1 MKKFGD
7 LSMYT
12 RSLNVVRLLVV
23 FSLFLRSIL
32 PASAVVAQEYPAGV
46 LEYVRP
52 GESIHTI
59 VPILYKDDVYDI
71 YLISNNDFDDPH
83 GRVLY
88 ENTSDAFT
96 AQGITGVLVTR
107 TDEIVTDEAVIR
119 NILLIART
127 AYILHQ
133 TRTAQFDEPI
143 PFDDSFA
150 ETVESLRRNPI
161 FATAFIEQNVQA
173 LFDSP
178 SEEYAEAFR
187 GMFVAQAGGVQ
198 KADAFINDVVSA
210 YETAPTVEAAIDHA
224 ISLAKYSNDRDI
236 RELAKQA
243 RETFGH
249 WQRQTNLVTTGD
261 GSIAAGNAFE
271 LVSLGMR
278 IIFLSDLEVDRAG
291 WLQYYS
297 DAAGDHTVSLN
308 GDQQN
313 AASLV
318 IKETNDDWLR
328 RGEIVQDFI
337 RDQRVE
343 LGVNLVKG
351 EVAKRL
357 VQYSWKEFGKRNI
370 GHLAAG
376 AAYQVLLGFT
386 IANLLYGMDDI
397 YHNFTIADRCDELR
411 RNFRQSRLSILEK
424 QWPENPILYEGD
436 LIESYRTAYLLESL
450 AGAQAYRS
458 YADGVAGSR
467 LILRIGDLF
476 SGGEWTRA
484 IDGFRELANNA
495 ERNAELRLGHPPVI
509 EGAVDLALRRLAAGP
524 RNNRLDYEA
533 LIVTYP
539 ESLTLQPGEVR
550 VITIDIQNTGFLP
563 WTAGGDFALT
573 NTNEQTLGA
582 VPAQVLSDEIPPGYI
597 SGWTLSLQAPPQ
609 AGLYQSAWQM
619 THRGEPF
626 GPVVTAMVIVVP
638 NTETDLD
645 PSLFFREWL
654 DGLLNDLQRQVSEW
668 LRREMERQL
677 QALLESMLQQLCGV
691 SVLAPMTIIFGTSVV
706 RRKKRYPGNEN

>member
-1 MKKFGD
+1 MKKFGN
-7 LSMYT
+7 LGFYT
-12 RSLNVVRLLVV
+12 HSLNVFRILVV

-32 PASAVVAQEYPAGV
+32 PAFDVVAQEYPAGV

-52 GESIHTI
+52 GESIHSI

-71 YLISNNDFDDPH
+71 YLISNNDFDDPY

-88 ENTSDAFT
+88 ENTFDAL
-96 AQGITGVLVTR
+96 AAHGITGVLVTR

-150 ETVESLRRNPI
+150 ETVESLRKNPI
-161 FATAFIEQNVQA
+161 FAAAFIEQNIQA

-187 GMFVAQAGGVQ
+187 GMFVAQTGGVQ

-210 YETAPTVEAAIDHA
+210 YEEAPTLEAAIDQV
-224 ISLAKYSNDRDI
+224 ISLGKYSNDRDL

-243 RETFGH
+243 RESFGH
-249 WQRQTNLVTTGD
+249 WQHQTNLVNTGNGLITT
-261 GSIAAGNAFE
+261 GNAFE
-271 LVSLGMR
+271 LASLGMR
-278 IIFLSDLEVDRAG
+278 VIFLSDLEVDRAG
-291 WLQYYS
+291 WLQYYAG
-297 DAAGDHTVSLN
+297 AAGNNTMPLN

-318 IKETNDDWLR
+318 IEETNADWLQ
-328 RGEIVQDFI
+328 RGVVILDFI
-337 RDQRVE
+337 GDK
-343 LGVNLVKG
+343 GVDLTVD
-351 EVAKRL
+351 VAKEKIARDL
-357 VQYSWKEFGKRNI
+357 VQYAWKEFGKRNM

-376 AAYQVLLGFT
+376 AAYQVLLAFT

-397 YHNFTIADRCDELR
+397 YHNFTIADRSDELR
-411 RNFRQSRLSILEK
+411 RNFRLSRLSILEE
-424 QWPENPILYEGD
+424 QWPENPILYEGN
-436 LIESYRTAYLLESL
+436 LIESYRTSYLLEAL

-467 LILRIGDLF
+467 LIVRIGDLF

-484 IDGFRELANNA
+484 ITYFRESADNA
-495 ERNAELRLGHPPVI
+495 ERNADLRLGHPPVI

-533 LIVTYP
+533 MIVTYP

-563 WTAGGDFALT
+563 WTAGGEFALT

-582 VPAQVLSDEIPPGYI
+582 IPAQVLSGEIPPGYI

-609 AGLYQSAWQM
+609 AGLYQTAWQL

-645 PSLFFREWL
+645 PALFFREWL
-654 DGLLNDLQRQVSEW
+654 DGLLNDLQRQFTEW
-668 LRREMERQL
+668 LRNEMERQL
-677 QALLESMLQQLCGV
+677 QAFLESMLQQLCGV
-691 SVLAPMTIIFGTSVV
+691 SVLAPMTIILGTSVV